1 MANLFGQPNG
11 TAQQGFDNDLL
22 SYYTG
27 LYGSAAAADALG
39 QGALTN
45 TPYMAITQGQ
55 QAENVNFPRL
65 QGQGGNA
72 ASNQTRTQA
81 PLALAPQVPQQRIG
95 LNEGLIRTGGAMV
108 GASQDGG
115 LQAFQAGTDMYGQIE
130 DYNRS
135 QALAEYNAQ
144 ISANAKQAQI
154 NKQEAAAAAKAKKA
168 ATGAVSPYN
177 AVVLQTIDDI
187 IPVLDKDINGW
198 LNQNLG
204 MGGWTTGTLGEL
216 MKGIGGT
223 GARDLNAKLETLRS
237 NIGFD
242 RLQKMRMDSP
252 TGGALGS
259 VSERELSQLNSALGN
274 LEQSQSP
281 EQLKENLIRIRDQ
294 YERAIIALQNDYAA
308 DGMTFNNPIAQGG
321 SSSGNSSLSAAD
333 AIVGFR

>member
-1 MANLFGQPNG
+1 MNQ
-11 TAQQGFDNDLL
+11 
-22 SYYTG
+22 
-27 LYGSAAAADALG
+27 
-39 QGALTN
+39 
-45 TPYMAITQGQ
+45 TPYM
-55 QAENVNFPRL
+55 NVPVFYRDQNR
-65 QGQGGNA
+65 GQGILNP
-72 ASNQTRTQA
+72 SNQTRTQA

-95 LNEGLIRTGGAMV
+95 LNEGLIRTGGAIV

-115 LQAFQAGTDMYGQIE
+115 LAAFQAGTDMYGQIQ

-135 QALAEYNAQ
+135 QALAQYNAQ
-144 ISANAKQAQI
+144 INADAKAAQIAKQS
-154 NKQEAAAAAKAKKA
+154 AATAAKAK
-168 ATGAVSPYN
+168 TGAVSPYN

-187 IPVLDKDINGW
+187 IPVLDADINSW
-198 LNQNLG
+198 LNTNLG

-308 DGMTFNNPIAQGG
+308 DGMTFNNPMAQGV
-321 SSSGNSSLSAAD
+321 SSGNSNLSAAD
-333 AIVGFR
+333 AIVGIR

>member
-1 MANLFGQPNG
+1 MNQ
-11 TAQQGFDNDLL
+11 
-22 SYYTG
+22 
-27 LYGSAAAADALG
+27 
-39 QGALTN
+39 
-45 TPYMAITQGQ
+45 TPYM
-55 QAENVNFPRL
+55 NVPVFYRDQNR
-65 QGQGGNA
+65 GQGILNP
-72 ASNQTRTQA
+72 SNQTRTQA

-95 LNEGLIRTGGAMV
+95 LNEGLIRTGGAIV

-115 LQAFQAGTDMYGQIE
+115 LAAFQAGTDMYGQIQ

-135 QALAEYNAQ
+135 QALAQYNAQ
-144 ISANAKQAQI
+144 INADAKQAQI

-187 IPVLDKDINGW
+187 IPVLDADINGW

-308 DGMTFNNPIAQGG
+308 DGMTFNNPMVQGA
-321 SSSGNSSLSAAD
+321 SSGNSNLSAAD
-333 AIVGFR
+333 AIVGIR

>member
-1 MANLFGQPNG
+1 MNQ
-11 TAQQGFDNDLL
+11 
-22 SYYTG
+22 
-27 LYGSAAAADALG
+27 
-39 QGALTN
+39 
-45 TPYMAITQGQ
+45 TPYMSVPVFYRDQ
-55 QAENVNFPRL
+55 NR
-65 QGQGGNA
+65 GQGILNP
-72 ASNQTRTQA
+72 SNQTRTQA
-81 PLALAPQVPQQRIG
+81 PLALAPQVPNQRIG
-95 LNEGLIRTGGAMV
+95 LNEGLIRTGGAIV

-115 LQAFQAGTDMYGQIE
+115 LQAFQAGTDMYGQIQ

-135 QALAEYNAQ
+135 QALAQYNAQ
-144 ISANAKQAQI
+144 INADAKAAQIAKQS
-154 NKQEAAAAAKAKKA
+154 AATAAKAK
-168 ATGAVSPYN
+168 TGAVSPYN

-187 IPVLDKDINGW
+187 IPVLDADINSW
-198 LNQNLG
+198 LNTNLG

-308 DGMTFNNPIAQGG
+308 DGMTFNNPMAQGA
-321 SSSGNSSLSAAD
+321 SSGNSNLSAAD
-333 AIVGFR
+333 AIVGIR

>member
-1 MANLFGQPNG
+1 MNQ
-11 TAQQGFDNDLL
+11 
-22 SYYTG
+22 
-27 LYGSAAAADALG
+27 
-39 QGALTN
+39 
-45 TPYMAITQGQ
+45 TPYM
-55 QAENVNFPRL
+55 NVPVFYRDQNR
-65 QGQGGNA
+65 GQGILNP
-72 ASNQTRTQA
+72 SNQTRTQA
-81 PLALAPQVPQQRIG
+81 PLALAPQVPQQGIG
-95 LNEGLIRTGGAMV
+95 FDEGLIRTGGAIV

-115 LQAFQAGTDMYGQIE
+115 LAAFQAGTDMYGQIQ

-135 QALAEYNAQ
+135 QALAQYNAQ
-144 ISANAKQAQI
+144 INADAKQAQI

-187 IPVLDKDINGW
+187 IPVLDADINGW

-308 DGMTFNNPIAQGG
+308 DGMTFNNPMAQGV
-321 SSSGNSSLSAAD
+321 SSGNSNLSAAD
-333 AIVGFR
+333 TIVGIR

>member
-1 MANLFGQPNG
+1 MNQ
-11 TAQQGFDNDLL
+11 
-22 SYYTG
+22 
-27 LYGSAAAADALG
+27 
-39 QGALTN
+39 
-45 TPYMAITQGQ
+45 TPYM
-55 QAENVNFPRL
+55 NVPVFYRDQNR
-65 QGQGGNA
+65 GQGILNP
-72 ASNQTRTQA
+72 SNQTRTQA
-81 PLALAPQVPQQRIG
+81 PLALAPQVPQQGIG
-95 LNEGLIRTGGAMV
+95 FDEGLIRTGGAIV

-115 LQAFQAGTDMYGQIE
+115 LAAFQAGTDMYGQIQ

-135 QALAEYNAQ
+135 QALAQYNAQ
-144 ISANAKQAQI
+144 INADAKAAQIAKQS
-154 NKQEAAAAAKAKKA
+154 AATAAKAK
-168 ATGAVSPYN
+168 TGAVSPYN

-187 IPVLDKDINGW
+187 IPVLDADINGW

-308 DGMTFNNPIAQGG
+308 DGMTFNNPMAQGV
-321 SSSGNSSLSAAD
+321 SSGNSNLSAAD
-333 AIVGFR
+333 AIVGIR